1 MSKLKMA
8 GYAILGLLTLGAFAD
23 SFGLGLAFSG
33 LVIGITS
40 IWHAVAKKSFL
51 TPVVG
56 GLKRPALSAGLV
68 GLAMIIAGGFLAPPT
83 ATQAASG
90 EATAS
95 PPPPSPTQTPSAT
108 LSPKPSPTP
117 TPTPTPTKRAALLDS
132 SGQPETALNVLAKLR
147 IKGRAQANDYDRN
160 LFGQRWLDTDRNGC
174 DTRNDILRRDL
185 SDLVIKPG
193 TNDCVAESGTLFDPF
208 TGQKIAFVRG
218 EDTSEAVQ
226 IDHVVALSDAWQKG
240 ARQWDDALRAE
251 FANDPLNL
259 LAVDGPSNQQK
270 GDGDAATWLPPNKP
284 FRCQYVARQV
294 AVKYKYDLWMTA
306 AERDAIAA
314 ILQGC
319 PEQRI
324 PLDADRAW
332 DPSVMPTPTPTP
344 EEVAVPNDGGGTAPE
359 EQGGN
364 PDWGSHEQPAEPEP
378 VYGEPAPEPA
388 PVQEDV
394 FYQNCSEAKAAGAA
408 PLYRGEPGYRP
419 KLDRDGDGVACER

>member
-8 GYAILGLLTLGAFAD
+8 GYLLLGLLILFYFSQGFG
-23 SFGLGLAFSG
+23 FGLVGIG
-33 LVIGITS
+33 LVVLVTS
-40 IWHAVAKKSFL
+40 GWHAVARKSFL
-51 TPVVG
+51 SPVVG
-56 GLKRPALSAGLV
+56 GLKRPALSLALASVLIMGV
-68 GLAMIIAGGFLAPPT
+68 GIAVLPPVE
-83 ATQAASG
+83 TQAASG

-185 SDLVIKPG
+185 SDLVVKPG

-294 AVKYKYDLWMTA
+294 AVKYKYDLWVTS
-306 AERDAIAA
+306 AEHDAIAA
-314 ILQGC
+314 ILQDC
-319 PEQRI
+319 LEQRI
-324 PLDADRAW
+324 PLEADRAW

-344 EEVAVPNDGGGTAPE
+344 EEVAVPNDGGGAAPE

-378 VYGEPAPEPA
+378 VYEEPA

-394 FYQNCSEAKAAGAA
+394 YFRNCSEAKAAGAA
-408 PLYRGEPGYRP
+408 PLYRGAPGYRP